1 MLAQK
6 DNKTKFKLIF
16 ANVEERDIL
25 LREEFETMKKKYP
38 ENFDCVYTL
47 DKPGKD
53 WKGNSGFVD
62 RNLLEKHLPPATLAE
77 KVKIFICGPP
87 GQVAAVA
94 GKKDGMKQGELGGHL
109 KEMGYSPD
117 QVFKF

>member
-1 MLAQK
+1 VLAQK

-53 WKGNSGFVD
+53 WKGTITRIWLPSY
-62 RNLLEKHLPPATLAE
+62 LESPRKVTLDLWIATFWRSTSHPPLWQR
-77 KVKIFICGPP
+77 K
-87 GQVAAVA
+87 
-94 GKKDGMKQGELGGHL
+94 
-109 KEMGYSPD
+109 
-117 QVFKF
+117 